1 MAPAAMNIVLQLG
14 KKLVAILL
22 FTISSNNPNTANRI
36 LRLAGK
42 SSKKLRLKIKVGPLI
57 VINKIWLKEEKM
69 MKRKIL
75 AWVLLT
81 GCLVFAACTA
91 NVNNNAN
98 FTTNSNTA
106 RANAVTVTVS
116 PAPAAGASPV
126 VVPPAAAARWSVA
139 VCSSRANS
147 VTLQAGPSK
156 DDSATFATW
165 QTGGVQRIYDLPT
178 RLQNLTS
185 VYFKAVGSETKPV
198 ELCVLFDGKPKKRV
212 SFDDG
217 DADHTVKSSD
227 ENDNDCRCTQ

>member
-1 MAPAAMNIVLQLG
+1 MMRRKFLA
-14 KKLVAILL
+14 LV
-22 FTISSNNPNTANRI
+22 
-36 LRLAGK
+36 
-42 SSKKLRLKIKVGPLI
+42 
-57 VINKIWLKEEKM
+57 W
-69 MKRKIL
+69 
-75 AWVLLT
+75 LT
-81 GCLVFAACTA
+81 GCLAFAACTV

-98 FTTNSNTA
+98 TASNTNTA
-106 RANAVTVTVS
+106 RANSVTVAVS
-116 PAPAAGASPV
+116 PVPANGASPV
-126 VVPPAAAARWSVA
+126 VAPSASAARWSVA

-165 QTGGVQRIYDLPT
+165 KEGGTQRIYDLPQ

-212 SFDDG
+212 SFEDG

-227 ENDNDCRCTQ
+227 GNDNDCRCTQ